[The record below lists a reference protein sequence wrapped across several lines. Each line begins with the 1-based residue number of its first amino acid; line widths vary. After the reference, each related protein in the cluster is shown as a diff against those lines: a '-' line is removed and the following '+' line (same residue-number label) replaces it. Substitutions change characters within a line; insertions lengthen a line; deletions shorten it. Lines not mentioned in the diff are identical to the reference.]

1 MTEITEQSEPAYS
14 PSESLESEPE
24 PPAYAEEPVAKAA
37 DVLEERSELARPDG
51 NLITNVLSILKAS
64 MLPNKFDL
72 ISNPLISDSS
82 MDGDVLTVGASSGFV
97 KGQLEQAQSAIKSA
111 AEQVTGRTINV
122 KIVESRTAPA
132 ANPKKLDEL
141 TKFGNVKFE

>member
-1 MTEITEQSEPAYS
+1 
-14 PSESLESEPE
+14 
-24 PPAYAEEPVAKAA
+24 
-37 DVLEERSELARPDG
+37 
-51 NLITNVLSILKAS
+51 
-64 MLPNKFDL
+64 
-72 ISNPLISDSS
+72 